1 MLFFGEQLPQTL
13 ICRLSDS
20 FIDSSDEVEHHEDD
34 LETGLNQLIPVV
46 FATEHRF
53 ACIVY
58 IVVGENSLQESQ
70 DGSDEFTPIL
80 DLNVQ
85 IFNVE
90 SIFFIIDEGI
100 SVDAERLVVGWLR
113 RLWDLT
119 CSSGLRSI
127 SGLVGISSS
136 VRRIGLSGCSRDYLV
151 SLLRLFYDN
160 LCVVFIYFFIDTYD
174 LLSYCYDLLESIIES
189 YSTLVPIL
197 PYLKHKKS
205 LISLVFMFERNQ

>member
-1 MLFFGEQLPQTL
+1 MLLFGEQLPQTL
-13 ICRLSDS
+13 IRRLSDS
-20 FIDSSDEVEHHEDD
+20 FINSSDKIEHHEDD

-53 ACIVY
+53 AGIVD
-58 IVVGENSLQESQ
+58 IVVGKDSLQEPQ

-90 SIFFIIDEGI
+90 SIFFIIDEGV

-127 SGLVGISSS
+127 SSLVGISPS

-151 SLLRLFYDN
+151 ILLRLFYDN
-160 LCVVFIYFFIDTYD
+160 LRVIFIDFFIDADD

-189 YSTLVPIL
+189 YGTFVPIFR
-197 PYLKHKKS
+197 YLKHEKS
-205 LISLVFMFERNQ
+205 LISFVLMFERNQ